1 MLEEAEAFDTPYR
14 PDLRK
19 MLNTNFGEPPAPEV
33 ARSSEKASFHALR

>member
-19 MLNTNFGEPPAPEV
+19 MLNTNFGEAPTPEV
-33 ARSSEKASFHALR
+33 RRGLLSETYGG